1 MLAEEGFDVH
11 VAASGAEAWARFQET
26 RPDVVLLDLV
36 LGDADG
42 LDVLRKMKQEAP
54 DTKVILISA
63 HGSIESAVTAMKLG
77 GYDFIKKP
85 FELEE
90 IVAAVRN
97 AVRTSRL
104 EQRVAY
110 LAAQERRR
118 SGGAAFVHAAPEM
131 TRLLGE
137 VEVIA
142 KSPVPLVLVTGE
154 SGTGKQAIA
163 RMLHEGSPRASGP
176 FVELNCSAIPE
187 NLVESE
193 LFGHE
198 RGAFSDARERK
209 LGLVEIADG
218 GTLFLDEIGDLG
230 AGAQAKL
237 LTFLEQRTFRRVG
250 ATAVRRVDARVVA
263 ATNRDLPAAVA
274 AHTFREDLFYR
285 LNAITV
291 HLPPLRERTAD
302 VRALAEHFL
311 AESARE
317 FGRRFQEI
325 APETA
330 GLLRTLP
337 LARQRAR
344 AARRDRARRA
354 PPRRHRAAPGAPA
367 RRAAGRGAGGPGGR
381 PGRRRVGRRRS
392 RRSRRWSSATS
403 AACWRSAAATARW
416 PPSTSASPARRWPKR
431 WRRGGRQQRRV
442 TRSYCGSVP
451 LLPVVAAWPGAW
463 LGATRN
469 SPQSDAS
476 RTMSALVWTRS
487 LPLMWPRWVSTVL
500 MLMPSRPAICLLELP
515 QITRSKICRSRCD
528 SRSMAWVPA
537 FFSAR
542 APAPTRRGGGG
553 ATPAGSTSSPR
564 PTLRIA
570 AMISAGDCP
579 LSA

>member
-1 MLAEEGFDVH
+1 MSASVLIADDEALIRQSLRALLADEGFDVG

-42 LDVLRKMKQEAP
+42 LDLLRKMKQEAP
-54 DTKVILISA
+54 DTKVVLISA

-110 LAAQERRR
+110 LAAQERRKN
-118 SGGAAFVHAAPEM
+118 GGAAFVHASPRM
-131 TRLLGE
+131 DKLLGE

-198 RGAFSDARERK
+198 RGAFSDAR
-209 LGLVEIADG
+209 D

-230 AGAQAKL
+230 TGAQAKL

-263 ATNRDLPAAVA
+263 ATNRDLRAAVG
-274 AHTFREDLFYR
+274 AHGFREDLYYR
-285 LNAITV
+285 VNAITV
-291 HLPPLRERTAD
+291 HLPPLRERLPD

-311 AESARE
+311 GESSRE
-317 FGRRFQEI
+317 FGRRFQGL

-330 GLLRTLP
+330 GLLERYRWPGNVRELR
-337 LARQRAR
+337 AVIAR
-344 AARRDRARRA
+344 AALLHDDTELKPAHLPA
-354 PPRRHRAAPGAPA
+354 ELLAAALAAPAVA
-367 RRAAGRGAGGPGGR
+367 
-381 PGRRRVGRRRS
+381 
-392 RRSRRWSSATS
+392 SSTS
-403 AACWRSAAATARW
+403 AAGSAIPTLEEVELAHI
-416 PPSTSASPARRWPKR
+416 
-431 WRRGGRQQRRV
+431 RRV
-442 TRSYCGSVP
+442 LEICGGNRT
-451 LLPVVAAWPGAW
+451 LAAQH
-463 LGATRN
+463 LG
-469 SPQSDAS
+469 
-476 RTMSALVWTRS
+476 
-487 LPLMWPRWVSTVL
+487 
-500 MLMPSRPAICLLELP
+500 
-515 QITRSKICRSRCD
+515 ITRQTLAKK
-528 SRSMAWVPA
+528 VG
-537 FFSAR
+537 SAE
-542 APAPTRRGGGG
+542 AGGE
-553 ATPAGSTSSPR
+553 
-564 PTLRIA
+564 
-570 AMISAGDCP
+570 D
-579 LSA
+579 